1 MLFSPKMPLTH
12 EIQKMMLYR
21 CGVQMGMFFHF
32 TISGISLIQP
42 SPGKRIFLS
51 VSRKT
56 CKICNN
62 ASLARQG
69 QVNAHL
75 ILSYLSMIKPMLSK
89 FKVPTPIPLS
99 SPINIEGPSLDLLQV
114 VNSIKHMIMDQR
126 LGTWLYLYVSISI
139 FM

>member
-1 MLFSPKMPLTH
+1 MQQCLFSK
-12 EIQKMMLYR
+12 
-21 CGVQMGMFFHF
+21 
-32 TISGISLIQP
+32 
-42 SPGKRIFLS
+42 
-51 VSRKT
+51 
-56 CKICNN
+56 
-62 ASLARQG
+62 AG

-99 SPINIEGPSLDLLQV
+99 SPINIGGPSLDLLQV

-126 LGTWLYLYVSISI
+126 LDTWLYLYVSISI